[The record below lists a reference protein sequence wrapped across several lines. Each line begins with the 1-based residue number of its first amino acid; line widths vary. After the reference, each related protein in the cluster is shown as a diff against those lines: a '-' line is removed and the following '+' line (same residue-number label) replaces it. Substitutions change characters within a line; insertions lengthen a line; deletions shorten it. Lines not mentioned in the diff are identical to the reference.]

1 MVEAAGKAGVNI
13 LCLQEAWS
21 MEIYFY
27 FLMSQTLLT
36 YFLPSNALR
45 FLYERKT
52 PVDTVL

>member
-27 FLMSQTLLT
+27 FSNVITT
-36 YFLPSNALR
+36 ADVLPSHALR

-52 PVDTVL
+52 SVDTVL